1 MTKKDNS
8 ERIEKFF
15 RDQMTPEENDA
26 FLKDLKD
33 DKELRDEAQMMALM
47 IKEMKEEQARRCA
60 KLTEDVMADQP
71 AAAAKVTEPEEPAV
85 AAAAKHGGFIRWSLS
100 IAAMFILIFGA
111 TWLLNRPSDTDKL
124 FNEYYTAYT
133 IQGTPRGGDSD
144 VGTQLATLFN
154 QVGTAEDITPVINEL
169 QLIYDSIDSEYEYSL
184 YADDITWYLALA
196 YIKDHK
202 LDKAKEL
209 LLPLADKGEERVR
222 QLIESI
228 DSQ

>member
-144 VGTQLATLFN
+144 VETQLATLFN
-154 QVGTAEDITPVINEL
+154 LVGTAEDMTPVINEL
-169 QLIYDSIDSEYEYSL
+169 QSIYDAIDSEYEYSL

-196 YIKDHK
+196 YLKNGEK
-202 LDKAKEL
+202 ERTMSLLDREFLNKNISIPAKEL
-209 LLPLADKGEERVR
+209 YDK
-222 QLIESI
+222 LK
-228 DSQ
+228 